1 MYMKVCL
8 LALLLAGGG
17 SVTAQEKHTLSSFV
31 EYGATVH
38 TGDNTP
44 LWQVSNRQGLASI
57 DNSTYVRG
65 ALFYHDRWGKWT
77 VEGERRSTAWAISR
91 TEGGYPFSWEKDRM

>member
-65 ALFYHDRWGKWT
+65 GIFYHDRWGKWT
-77 VEGERRSTAWAISR
+77 VEGGLDLVAAA
-91 TEGGYPFSWEKDRM
+91 GFSSGIQQAYADFR